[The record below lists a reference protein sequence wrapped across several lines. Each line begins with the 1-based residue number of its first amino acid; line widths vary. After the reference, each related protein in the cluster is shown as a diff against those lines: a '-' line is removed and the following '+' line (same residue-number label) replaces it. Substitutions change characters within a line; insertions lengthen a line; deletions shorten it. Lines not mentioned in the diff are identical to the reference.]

1 MSTAL
6 ENAEV
11 ADLLMTLSQ
20 AAEALAHRLRPQPDV
35 PDLEDV
41 QEQEDPAGSDGKARG
56 GQQKAAL
63 DAHKAAVAAEV
74 ARALTIE
81 SIAGRYGFRIGDGN
95 RKGYIAAVKALE
107 AVYDLDANTLEPGR
121 ALDLTLHTV
130 RAWQDLSSTAVHGEI
145 LRGLGVFY
153 ARRGFGAD
161 PTALAAALEVKY
173 PSGPQ
178 QLLDRARLLRADKK
192 ESLFVC
198 VAAAVVEAHNVEV
211 WETP

>member
-6 ENAEV
+6 ENDELV
-11 ADLLMTLSQ
+11 ALLMALSQ
-20 AAEALAHRLRPQPDV
+20 TAEALARRLRPQPEAENDH
-35 PDLEDV
+35 D
-41 QEQEDPAGSDGKARG
+41 QEDAAGSDDKAQS
-56 GQQKAAL
+56 GQHKVAL

-74 ARALTIE
+74 TRALNIE
-81 SIAGRYGFRIGDGN
+81 SIVDRHGFRIGDGN

-107 AVYDLDANTLEPGR
+107 AVYDLDAGTLEPGR

-161 PTALAAALEVKY
+161 PTALAAALGAKY